1 MKNLIFGFV
10 QMALLIGLLS
20 ATSQTRTAPTPP
32 TGDEGVLLDNTN
44 IYGVG
49 NGPTVPTKFTIRQP
63 YVITM
68 IMDYHWNNGRGTR
81 VGTIGLRVIERY
93 RRPQLWAMA
102 RQRIAG
108 TRWRAEC

>member
-1 MKNLIFGFV
+1 MKYLVFGFL
-10 QMALLIGLLS
+10 QITLLIGLLS
-20 ATSQTRTAPTPP
+20 ITDQTRSAPTL
-32 TGDEGVLLDNTN
+32 TAGDEIVLFDNGN
-44 IYGVG
+44 IYAVA
-49 NGPTVPTKFTIRQP
+49 NGPTVPTKFTIRQTH
-63 YVITM
+63 VVTL

-108 TRWRAEC
+108 TRRRAEC